1 MFMKFKGLLKGS
13 VKKKIKRLMIIFLI
27 VFFAGSILSTVFFRF
42 VRPPFTPLMIIR
54 LPQQLF
60 NGDKVRLRKDWEPLS
75 GISPNMVLAVVAAE
89 DQNFSEHNGFD
100 YDAMKRAYQSNKKGR
115 KIKGASTISQQT
127 AKNVFCWPS
136 RSYFRKGV
144 EAYFTFLIE
153 KIWGKRRIM
162 EMYLNVVEFGNGIY
176 GVEEASLFYFHKH
189 AKNLSVQ
196 EAASLAAILPN
207 PRKWS
212 PVKQGPYMRMRT
224 NWIVR
229 NMFNIGR
236 VRY

>member
-1 MFMKFKGLLKGS
+1 MKFKGLLKGS

>member
-1 MFMKFKGLLKGS
+1 MKFKQFIKGLTR
-13 VKKKIKRLMIIFLI
+13 KKIKRFFIIVLI

-60 NGDKVRLRKDWEPLS
+60 HGDKIRLKKDWKPLS
-75 GISPNMVLAVVAAE
+75 DISPNMVLAVVAAE
-89 DQNFSEHNGFD
+89 DQLYSYHSGFD
-100 YDAMKRAYQSNKKGR
+100 YDAMRRAYKNNKKGK

-127 AKNVFCWPS
+127 AKNVFCWPG

-176 GVEEASLFYFHKH
+176 GVEAASQYYYHKH
-189 AKNLSVQ
+189 AKNLGVQ

-212 PVKQGPYMRMRT
+212 PVKQGPYMQRRT
-224 NWIVR
+224 TWIAR
-229 NMFNIGR
+229 NMYNIGR
-236 VRY
+236 VKY

>member
-1 MFMKFKGLLKGS
+1 MKFKSYLRKLT
-13 VKKKIKRLMIIFLI
+13 KKKIKRFFIILII
-27 VFFAGSILSTVFFRF
+27 VFFAGSILSTVFYRF

-54 LPQQLF
+54 LPYQLF
-60 NGDKVRLRKDWEPLS
+60 NGDKVRLKKNWEPLS
-75 GISPNMVLAVVAAE
+75 DISPNMVLAVVAAE
-89 DQNFSEHNGFD
+89 DQLYAFHSGFD
-100 YDAMKRAYQSNKKGR
+100 YDAMKRAYKSNKKG
-115 KIKGASTISQQT
+115 KKVKGASTISQQT

-153 KIWGKRRIM
+153 IIWGKRRIM
-162 EMYLNVVEFGNGIY
+162 EIYLNVVELGIGIY
-176 GVEEASLFYFHKH
+176 GVEAASMYYFHKH

-212 PVKQGPYMRMRT
+212 PVNQGPYIRRRSA
-224 NWIVR
+224 WIVR
-229 NMFNIGR
+229 NMYNIGR
-236 VRY
+236 VKY

>member
-1 MFMKFKGLLKGS
+1 MKFKRHLRGLT
-13 VKKKIKRLMIIFLI
+13 KKKIKRLILILIIL
-27 VFFAGSILSTVFFRF
+27 FFAGSLLTTVFYRF

-60 NGDKVRLRKDWEPLS
+60 SSDKVRLKKDWESLED
-75 GISPNMVLAVVAAE
+75 ITPNMVLAVVAAE
-89 DQNFSEHNGFD
+89 DQNFSHHNGFD
-100 YDAMKRAYQSNKKGR
+100 YEAMKRAYQSNKKGR

-127 AKNVFCWPS
+127 AKNVFCWPG

-176 GVEEASLFYFHKH
+176 GVEAASQFYFHKH
-189 AKNLSVQ
+189 ARNLSVQ

-212 PVKQGPYMRMRT
+212 PVKQGPYIKRRT
-224 NWIVR
+224 AWIVR
-229 NMFNIGR
+229 NMYNVER